1 MKIIRLLMLSA
12 AMIGMFS
19 LTSCG
24 SAPGVDEGELLG
36 RGVEREVKGSIFVSP
51 TAHQR
56 IYQKVAVMPF
66 RAPVELVGSSIS
78 DMFATEIL
86 KTYKYQLVERSQMEQ
101 VLGEQALGLKGVTDS
116 ALAMKVGKLLGVQGV
131 IVGTVP
137 EYGSKASGSSELAA
151 IGINIRMIDVSDG
164 NIVWS
169 ITDSAISDKPIS
181 LSSFARRIIDNIV
194 NRLLYEWIR
203 AGDTHAANLPIPQV
217 VSYNGKIRGA
227 VFEILGDA
235 VQTYQGY
242 NLLRSRTE
250 KGLYEKVATAENQG
264 AGKIIRIEEKGLLDA
279 ETYYY
284 KVSAV
289 SKSGLTSIPSGP
301 FKITTTGPPSPVTDL
316 KASGNNPRK
325 VPLSWTPV
333 NEPEI
338 KGYVIYRATMKNGP
352 FEKIKSVDG
361 KNTSQYVDKGKE
373 EEGFWGSGEPLKD
386 YTRYFYKIQAVNVV
400 DVQGPDSP
408 VVSAVTKPIPAAVTG
423 LRAKQLEVKQVSL
436 SWKSNPETDI
446 TKYEVFRGDEPLS
459 VNKHIENLPASATHY
474 TDKDLKDGLKY
485 YYTVRAV
492 DKDGL
497 LGKFSEVVSSS
508 TKPVPRK
515 PQGLKANFEGDHIK
529 ITWQPNPEQDIARY
543 VVTRKSFLFW
553 DKMGESTGTN
563 FVYRGELK
571 KGKSFTFR
579 IIAVDQTSL
588 ESEPSEEVSIT
599 IP

>member
-1 MKIIRLLMLSA
+1 
-12 AMIGMFS
+12 MIGMFS

-24 SAPGVDEGELLG
+24 SAPTVDEGELLG

-51 TAHQR
+51 NAHQR
-56 IYQKVAVMPF
+56 IYHKVAVLPF

-151 IGINIRMIDVSDG
+151 IGINIRMIDVADG
-164 NIVWS
+164 SIVWS
-169 ITDSAISDKPIS
+169 VTDSAISDKPIS

-203 AGDTHAANLPIPQV
+203 AGDTHAVNLPTPQV

-264 AGKIIRIEEKGLLDA
+264 AGKIIRLENKGLLDA

-284 KVSAV
+284 KVSAI
-289 SKSGLTSIPSGP
+289 SKSGLNSIPSGP

-316 KASGNNPRK
+316 KATSNNPRK

-352 FEKIKSVDG
+352 FEKIKSIDG
-361 KNTSQYVDKGKE
+361 KIVPSMLIREKKRRD
-373 EEGFWGSGEPLKD
+373 SG
-386 YTRYFYKIQAVNVV
+386 AVENH
-400 DVQGPDSP
+400 
-408 VVSAVTKPIPAAVTG
+408 
-423 LRAKQLEVKQVSL
+423 LR
-436 SWKSNPETDI
+436 I
-446 TKYEVFRGDEPLS
+446 T
-459 VNKHIENLPASATHY
+459 
-474 TDKDLKDGLKY
+474 
-485 YYTVRAV
+485 
-492 DKDGL
+492 
-497 LGKFSEVVSSS
+497 
-508 TKPVPRK
+508 
-515 PQGLKANFEGDHIK
+515 
-529 ITWQPNPEQDIARY
+529 
-543 VVTRKSFLFW
+543 
-553 DKMGESTGTN
+553 
-563 FVYRGELK
+563 
-571 KGKSFTFR
+571 
-579 IIAVDQTSL
+579 
-588 ESEPSEEVSIT
+588 PSIL
-599 IP
+599 